1 MKTTYILAFPLAAAL
16 CLPALAAGK
25 KAQKAPPITLM
36 STFIK
41 LKDNAWEKR
50 SLVKDVQTLLDQG
63 ADPNVYGSSD
73 GVVVSPL
80 RFAVRIKDPA
90 VIKMLLEKGAD
101 PNHEGNVRLAQELV
115 VSRMPELFELLLSYG
130 WKFDPNKTYGYMQY
144 GKSYPLCE
152 AVFGRDIPMV
162 RYLLKLGADPLLKD
176 ESGRNAFDYCDEIS
190 TSKNLLFNHKK
201 EDLVR
206 AQQEINAI
214 LKEAIEKR

>member
-1 MKTTYILAFPLAAAL
+1 MTIPLAAAL

-25 KAQKAPPITLM
+25 KAQKTPPITLM
-36 STFIK
+36 NTFAK
-41 LKDNAWEKR
+41 LKDNAWEKEM
-50 SLVKDVQTLLDQG
+50 LVDDVRQLLDEG

-90 VIKMLLEKGAD
+90 VINMLLEKGAD
-101 PNHEGNVRLAQELV
+101 PNHEGNERLAQELV
-115 VSRMPELFELLLSYG
+115 VSGMPELFELLLSHG
-130 WKFDPNKTYGYMQY
+130 WKFDPNKTCGYMHY
-144 GKSYPLCE
+144 GKNYPLAQ
-152 AVFGRDIPMV
+152 AVWRRDIPMV
-162 RYLLKLGADPLLKD
+162 RYLLKLGADPLLRD